1 MAARQVKDQSDGMAG
16 GDEPLLKRW
25 HERSANGAMHDA
37 GIEGEHGRP
46 IALALLGAQGGG
58 MECGEA
64 GEAGVEI
71 SERSLRHGGVQRAAA
86 EAAG

>member
-1 MAARQVKDQSDGMAG
+1 MAARQLKDQSDDMAG
-16 GDEPLLKRW
+16 GDEPLLQGR
-25 HERSANGAMHDA
+25 HDRSANGVMHDA
-37 GIEGEHGRP
+37 GVESQHRRP

-64 GEAGVEI
+64 GEAGVELG
-71 SERSLRHGGVQRAAA
+71 ERSLRHVGVQRAVA